1 MRVPMAAPTT
11 VHIIDD
17 DSAVRESLVALV
29 QMRGMQAKG
38 YASAEAFL
46 AALQPSDTGCIV
58 CDVRM
63 PGLTGLQLLEKLS
76 ELKSTLPVIIITAYA
91 DVPTA
96 VRAMQAGAVT
106 FLEKPANDAD
116 LIAAIQQALNLEQA
130 QAALRRQKSDV
141 ETKLTTLTADEIAV
155 MRKMLEGL
163 PNKRIASDLDI
174 GLRTVELRRSN
185 IMKKMGAGSLAEL
198 VRLALLVDFFKA
210 DEKT

>member
-1 MRVPMAAPTT
+1 MAAPTT

-29 QMRGMQAKG
+29 QMRGMQTKG

-116 LIAAIQQALNLEQA
+116 QIAAIQQALNLEQA

-210 DEKT
+210 DDKS

>member
-1 MRVPMAAPTT
+1 MAANST

-17 DSAVRESLVALV
+17 DTAVRESLLALV
-29 QMRGMQAKG
+29 QMKGLQAK
-38 YASAEAFL
+38 AFSSAESFL
-46 AALQPSDTGCIV
+46 TNLQPSDTGCVV

-63 PGLTGLQLLEKLS
+63 PGLTGLQLLEKMA
-76 ELKSTLPVIIITAYA
+76 ERKSTLPVIIITAYA

-106 FLEKPANDAD
+106 FLEKPAAEGD

-130 QAALRRQKSDV
+130 QQALRRQKSDV
-141 ETKLTTLTADEIAV
+141 ENKLTTLTPDEIAV

-198 VRLALLVDFFKA
+198 VRLALLVDFFQSDSKPN
-210 DEKT
+210 

>member
-1 MRVPMAAPTT
+1 MADNSI

-17 DSAVRESLVALV
+17 DSAVRESLLALV
-29 QMRGMQAKG
+29 QMKGLNTKG

-46 AALQPSDTGCIV
+46 ANLQPSDTGCVV

-63 PGLTGLQLLEKLS
+63 PGLTGLQLLEKMA
-76 ELKSTLPVIIITAYA
+76 ERKSTLPVIIITAYA

-106 FLEKPANDAD
+106 FLEKPANDVD

-130 QAALRRQKSDV
+130 QQALRRQKADV
-141 ETKLTTLTADEIAV
+141 EAKLSSLTSDEVAV

-198 VRLALLVDFFKA
+198 VRLALLVDFFQA
-210 DEKT
+210 DQKP

>member
-1 MRVPMAAPTT
+1 MADNST

-17 DSAVRESLVALV
+17 DSAVRESLLALV
-29 QMRGMQAKG
+29 QMKGLNAKG
-38 YASAEAFL
+38 YASAESFL
-46 AALQPSDTGCIV
+46 SSLHPSDTGCVV

-63 PGLTGLQLLEKLS
+63 PGLTGLQLLEKMS
-76 ELKSTLPVIIITAYA
+76 ERKSTLPVIIITAYA

-106 FLEKPANDAD
+106 FLEKPASETD

-130 QAALRRQKSDV
+130 QQALRRQKTDV
-141 ETKLTTLTADEIAV
+141 ESKLTTLTADEIAV

-198 VRLALLVDFFKA
+198 VRLALLVDFFQA
-210 DEKT
+210 DQKSG

>member
-1 MRVPMAAPTT
+1 MSDSSTI
-11 VHIIDD
+11 HIIDD
-17 DSAVRESLVALV
+17 DSAVRESLLALV
-29 QMRGMQAKG
+29 QMRGLTAKA
-38 YASAEAFL
+38 YSSAEAFL
-46 AALQPSDTGCIV
+46 AGLKSAETGCV
-58 CDVRM
+58 VSDVRM
-63 PGLTGLQLLEKLS
+63 PGMNGLQLLEKMNEAQS
-76 ELKSTLPVIIITAYA
+76 SLPVIIITAYA

-106 FLEKPANDAD
+106 FLEKPCNDDD

-130 QAALRRQKSDV
+130 QQALRRQKSDV
-141 ETKLTTLTADEIAV
+141 QSKLDTLTPDENAV

-198 VRLALLVDFFKA
+198 VRLAILVDYLKTDGKA
-210 DEKT
+210 

>member
-1 MRVPMAAPTT
+1 MAGPST

-29 QMRGMQAKG
+29 QMQGLQAKG
-38 YASAEAFL
+38 YPSADAFL
-46 AALQPSDTGCIV
+46 ATLQPADAGCIV

-63 PGLTGLQLLEKLS
+63 PGLTGLQLLDKLA

-106 FLEKPANDAD
+106 FLEKPANDVD

-210 DEKT
+210 DDKV

>member
-1 MRVPMAAPTT
+1 MANQST

-17 DSAVRESLVALV
+17 DTAVRESLLALV
-29 QMRGMQAKG
+29 NMKGLTAKG
-38 YASAEAFL
+38 YSSAESFL
-46 AALQPSDTGCIV
+46 SNLQPSDTGCVV

-63 PGLTGLQLLEKLS
+63 PGLTGLQLLEKMA
-76 ELKSTLPVIIITAYA
+76 ERKSTLPVIIITAFA

-106 FLEKPANDAD
+106 FLEKPANDTD

-130 QAALRRQKSDV
+130 QQALRRQKADV
-141 ETKLTTLTADEIAV
+141 ENKLTTLTADEIAV

-198 VRLALLVDFFKA
+198 VRLALLVDFFQA
-210 DEKT
+210 DSKGS

>member
-1 MRVPMAAPTT
+1 MADNST

-17 DSAVRESLVALV
+17 DSAVRESLLALV
-29 QMRGMQAKG
+29 QMKGLNAKG

-46 AALQPSDTGCIV
+46 ASLQPADTGCVV

-63 PGLTGLQLLEKLS
+63 PGLTGLQLLEKMN
-76 ELKSTLPVIIITAYA
+76 ERKSTLPVIIITAYA

-106 FLEKPANDAD
+106 FLEKPANDHD

-130 QAALRRQKSDV
+130 QQALRKQKADV
-141 ETKLTTLTADEIAV
+141 ENKLTTLTPDEIAV

-198 VRLALLVDFFKA
+198 VRLALLVDFFQA
-210 DEKT
+210 DQKSN

>member
-1 MRVPMAAPTT
+1 MSGPSTI
-11 VHIIDD
+11 HIIDD

-38 YASAEAFL
+38 YASADAFL
-46 AALQPSDTGCIV
+46 AALQPNLTGCIV

-63 PGLTGLQLLEKLS
+63 PGLTGLQLLDKLA

-210 DEKT
+210 EEKR

>member
-1 MRVPMAAPTT
+1 MADNST

-17 DSAVRESLVALV
+17 DSAVRESLLALV
-29 QMRGMQAKG
+29 QMKGLNAKG
-38 YASAEAFL
+38 YASAESFL
-46 AALQPSDTGCIV
+46 ANLQPSDTGCVV

-63 PGLTGLQLLEKLS
+63 PGLTGLQLLEKMT
-76 ELKSTLPVIIITAYA
+76 ERKSTLPVIIITAYA

-106 FLEKPANDAD
+106 FLEKPASETD

-130 QAALRRQKSDV
+130 QQALRKQKSDV
-141 ETKLTTLTADEIAV
+141 ENKLTTLTPDEIAV

-198 VRLALLVDFFKA
+198 VRLALLVDFFQA
-210 DEKT
+210 DAKSG

>member
-1 MRVPMAAPTT
+1 MAPNST

-17 DSAVRESLVALV
+17 DTPVRESLLALV
-29 QMRGMQAKG
+29 QMKGLQAKG
-38 YASAEAFL
+38 YASAESFL
-46 AALQPSDTGCIV
+46 ANLQPADTGCVV

-63 PGLTGLQLLEKLS
+63 PGLTGLQLLEKMS
-76 ELKSTLPVIIITAYA
+76 ERKSTLPVIIITAFA

-106 FLEKPANDAD
+106 FLEKPAAEGD

-130 QAALRRQKSDV
+130 QQALRRQKSDV
-141 ETKLTTLTADEIAV
+141 ENKLTSLTADEVAV

-198 VRLALLVDFFKA
+198 VRLALLVDFFQA
-210 DEKT
+210 DSKSN

>member
-1 MRVPMAAPTT
+1 MSENSTIHV
-11 VHIIDD
+11 IDD
-17 DSAVRESLVALV
+17 DSAVRESLLALI
-29 QMRGMQAKG
+29 QMRGLTAKG
-38 YASAEAFL
+38 YSSAEAFL
-46 AALQPSDTGCIV
+46 AGLKTAETGCVV

-63 PGLTGLQLLEKLS
+63 PGMTGLQLLQKMNEA
-76 ELKSTLPVIIITAYA
+76 KSTLPVIIITAFA

-106 FLEKPANDAD
+106 FLEKPCDDDA
-116 LIAAIQQALNLEQA
+116 LIAAVQQALNLEQA
-130 QAALRRQKSDV
+130 QAALRRQQTDV
-141 ETKLTTLTADEIAV
+141 QSKLDTLTPDEHAV

-198 VRLALLVDFFKA
+198 VRLALLVDYLKS
-210 DEKT
+210 DPGE

>member
-1 MRVPMAAPTT
+1 MANQST

-17 DSAVRESLVALV
+17 DTAVRESLLALV
-29 QMRGMQAKG
+29 SMKGLNAKG
-38 YASAEAFL
+38 YSSAESFL
-46 AALQPSDTGCIV
+46 GNLQSADTGCVV

-63 PGLTGLQLLEKLS
+63 PGLTGLQLLEKMA
-76 ELKSTLPVIIITAYA
+76 ERKSTLPVIIITAFA

-106 FLEKPANDAD
+106 FLEKPANDSD
-116 LIAAIQQALNLEQA
+116 LISAIQQALNLEQA
-130 QAALRRQKSDV
+130 QQALRRQKVDV
-141 ETKLTTLTADEIAV
+141 ENKLTTLTPDEIAV

-198 VRLALLVDFFKA
+198 VRLALLVDFFQA
-210 DEKT
+210 DSKGN

>member
-1 MRVPMAAPTT
+1 MAANST

-17 DSAVRESLVALV
+17 DAPVRESLLALV
-29 QMRGMQAKG
+29 QMKGLQAKG
-38 YASAEAFL
+38 YSSAESFL
-46 AALQPSDTGCIV
+46 ANLQPSDTGCVV

-63 PGLTGLQLLEKLS
+63 PGLTGLQLLEKMS
-76 ELKSTLPVIIITAYA
+76 ERKSTLPVIIITAFA

-106 FLEKPANDAD
+106 FLEKPAAEGD

-130 QAALRRQKSDV
+130 QQALRRQKSDV
-141 ETKLTTLTADEIAV
+141 ENKLTSLTPDEIAV

-198 VRLALLVDFFKA
+198 VRLALLVDFFQSDAKSN
-210 DEKT
+210 

>member
-1 MRVPMAAPTT
+1 MAANSI

-17 DSAVRESLVALV
+17 DTAVRESLLALV
-29 QMRGMQAKG
+29 QMKGLQAK
-38 YASAEAFL
+38 AFSSAESFL
-46 AALQPSDTGCIV
+46 ANLQPADTGCVV

-63 PGLTGLQLLEKLS
+63 PGLTGLQLLEKMA
-76 ELKSTLPVIIITAYA
+76 ERKSTLPVIIITAFA

-106 FLEKPANDAD
+106 FLEKPAAEGD

-130 QAALRRQKSDV
+130 QQALRRQKSDV
-141 ETKLTTLTADEIAV
+141 ENKLASLTPDEIAV

-198 VRLALLVDFFKA
+198 VRLALLVDFFQA
-210 DEKT
+210 DSKPN

>member
-1 MRVPMAAPTT
+1 MPGSST

-29 QMRGMQAKG
+29 QMQGMQAKG
-38 YASAEAFL
+38 YPSADAFL
-46 AALQPSDTGCIV
+46 AALQPAATGCIV

-63 PGLTGLQLLEKLS
+63 PGLTGLQLLDKLA

-96 VRAMQAGAVT
+96 VRAMKAGAVT
-106 FLEKPANDAD
+106 FLEKPANDSD

-210 DEKT
+210 DDKF

>member
-1 MRVPMAAPTT
+1 MADTST
-11 VHIIDD
+11 IHIIDD
-17 DSAVRESLVALV
+17 DSGVRESLLALV
-29 QMRGMQAKG
+29 QMRGMNAKG
-38 YASAEAFL
+38 YASAESFL
-46 AALQPSDTGCIV
+46 GALKTADTGCVIS
-58 CDVRM
+58 DVRM
-63 PGLTGLQLLEKLS
+63 PGMSGLQLLEKLG
-76 ELKSTLPVIIITAYA
+76 EAKSTLPVIVITAFA

-106 FLEKPANDAD
+106 FLEKPCGEAE
-116 LIAAIQQALNLEQA
+116 LIEAIQQALNLEQA
-130 QAALRRQKSDV
+130 QQALRKQKSDV
-141 ETKLTTLTADEIAV
+141 ENKLTTLTQDEIAV

-210 DEKT
+210 EEKH

>member
-1 MRVPMAAPTT
+1 MAANST

-17 DSAVRESLVALV
+17 DTPVRESLLALV
-29 QMRGMQAKG
+29 QMKGLQAKG
-38 YASAEAFL
+38 YSSAESFL
-46 AALQPSDTGCIV
+46 ANLQSADTGCVV

-63 PGLTGLQLLEKLS
+63 PGLTGLQLLEKMA
-76 ELKSTLPVIIITAYA
+76 ERKSTLPVIIITAFA

-106 FLEKPANDAD
+106 FLEKPAAEGD

-130 QAALRRQKSDV
+130 QQALRRQKSDV
-141 ETKLTTLTADEIAV
+141 ENKLTTLTPDEIAV

-198 VRLALLVDFFKA
+198 VRLALLVDFFQA
-210 DEKT
+210 DSKPN

>member
-1 MRVPMAAPTT
+1 MSDSTI
-11 VHIIDD
+11 HIIDD
-17 DSAVRESLVALV
+17 DTAVRESLLALV
-29 QMRGMQAKG
+29 QMRGMNAKG

-46 AALQPSDTGCIV
+46 ASLQPSDTGCIV

-63 PGLTGLQLLEKLS
+63 PGMTGLQLLEKLS
-76 ELKSTLPVIIITAYA
+76 EQKSTLPVIIITAYA

-116 LIAAIQQALNLEQA
+116 LIAAIQQALNLEHA
-130 QAALRRQKSDV
+130 QQALRKQKAEV
-141 ETKLTTLTADEIAV
+141 EAKLTTLTADEIAV

-198 VRLALLVDFFKA
+198 VRLALLVDFFQTDQKN
-210 DEKT
+210 

>member
-1 MRVPMAAPTT
+1 MAANST

-17 DSAVRESLVALV
+17 DTPVRESLLALV
-29 QMRGMQAKG
+29 QMKGLQAKG
-38 YASAEAFL
+38 YSSAESFL
-46 AALQPSDTGCIV
+46 ANLQASDTGCVV

-63 PGLTGLQLLEKLS
+63 PGLTGLQLLEKMA
-76 ELKSTLPVIIITAYA
+76 ERKSTLPVIIITAFA

-106 FLEKPANDAD
+106 FLEKPAAEGD

-130 QAALRRQKSDV
+130 QQALRRQKSDV
-141 ETKLTTLTADEIAV
+141 ENKLTTLTPDEIAV

-198 VRLALLVDFFKA
+198 VRLALLVDFFQA
-210 DEKT
+210 DSKPN

>member
-1 MRVPMAAPTT
+1 MADNSI

-17 DSAVRESLVALV
+17 DSAVRESLIALV
-29 QMRGMQAKG
+29 QMRGLQTKG

-46 AALQPSDTGCIV
+46 ATLSPAATGCVV

-63 PGLTGLQLLEKLS
+63 PGITGLQLLAKMAEA
-76 ELKSTLPVIIITAYA
+76 KSTLPVIIITAYA

-96 VRAMQAGAVT
+96 VRAMQAGAIT
-106 FLEKPANDAD
+106 FLTKPCNDDD
-116 LIAAIQQALNLEQA
+116 LLAAIHQALNLEQA
-130 QAALRRQKSDV
+130 QQTLRKQKADV
-141 ETKLTTLTADEIAV
+141 EAKLATLSEDEIAV

-185 IMKKMGAGSLAEL
+185 IMKKLGAGSLAEL

-210 DEKT
+210 DDKA

>member
-1 MRVPMAAPTT
+1 MAANST

-17 DSAVRESLVALV
+17 DNPVRESLLALV
-29 QMRGMQAKG
+29 QMKGLQVKG
-38 YASAEAFL
+38 YSSAESFL
-46 AALQPSDTGCIV
+46 ANLQPSDTGCVV

-63 PGLTGLQLLEKLS
+63 PGLTGLQLLEKMA
-76 ELKSTLPVIIITAYA
+76 ERKSTLPVIIITAFA

-106 FLEKPANDAD
+106 FLEKPAAEGD
-116 LIAAIQQALNLEQA
+116 LIAAIQQSLNLEQA
-130 QAALRRQKSDV
+130 QQALRRQKSDV
-141 ETKLTTLTADEIAV
+141 ENKLTSLTADEIAV

-198 VRLALLVDFFKA
+198 VRLALLVDFFQA
-210 DEKT
+210 DSKSS

>member
-1 MRVPMAAPTT
+1 MAAPAT

-29 QMRGMQAKG
+29 QMRGLQAKG
-38 YASAEAFL
+38 YPSAEAFL
-46 AALQPSDTGCIV
+46 ISLQPSDTGCIV

-63 PGLTGLQLLEKLS
+63 PGLTGLQLLEKLT

-106 FLEKPANDAD
+106 FLEKPANDVD

-141 ETKLTTLTADEIAV
+141 ENKLTTLTPDEIAV

-210 DEKT
+210 DDKAS

>member
-1 MRVPMAAPTT
+1 MADNST

-17 DSAVRESLVALV
+17 DSAVRESLLALV
-29 QMRGMQAKG
+29 QMKGLNAKG
-38 YASAEAFL
+38 YASAESFL
-46 AALQPSDTGCIV
+46 ANLQPADTGCVV

-63 PGLTGLQLLEKLS
+63 PGLTGLQLLEKMA
-76 ELKSTLPVIIITAYA
+76 ERKSTLPVIIITAYA

-106 FLEKPANDAD
+106 FLEKPASESD

-130 QAALRRQKSDV
+130 QQALRRQKVDV
-141 ETKLTTLTADEIAV
+141 ENKLTTLTPDEIAV

-198 VRLALLVDFFKA
+198 VRLALLVDFFQA
-210 DEKT
+210 DNKSA

>member
-1 MRVPMAAPTT
+1 MAANST

-17 DSAVRESLVALV
+17 DTAVRESLLALV
-29 QMRGMQAKG
+29 QMKGLQAK
-38 YASAEAFL
+38 AFSSAESFL
-46 AALQPSDTGCIV
+46 ANLQPSDTGCVV

-63 PGLTGLQLLEKLS
+63 PGLTGLQLLEKMA
-76 ELKSTLPVIIITAYA
+76 ERKSTLPVIIITAFA

-106 FLEKPANDAD
+106 FLEKPAAEGD

-130 QAALRRQKSDV
+130 QQALRRQKSDV
-141 ETKLTTLTADEIAV
+141 ENKLTTLTPDEIAV

-198 VRLALLVDFFKA
+198 VRLALLVDFFQA
-210 DEKT
+210 DSKPN

>member
-1 MRVPMAAPTT
+1 MAAPAT

-17 DSAVRESLVALV
+17 DNAVRESLVALV

-38 YASAEAFL
+38 YASAEDFL

-63 PGLTGLQLLEKLS
+63 PGLTGLQLLEKLA

-116 LIAAIQQALNLEQA
+116 LTAAIQQALNLEQA

-141 ETKLTTLTADEIAV
+141 ENKLTTLTADEIAV

-198 VRLALLVDFFKA
+198 VRLALLVDFFKTE
-210 DEKT
+210 DKN

>member
-1 MRVPMAAPTT
+1 MTDT
-11 VHIIDD
+11 STIHIIDD
-17 DSAVRESLVALV
+17 DSAVRESLLALV
-29 QMRGMQAKG
+29 QMRGMTAKA

-46 AALQPSDTGCIV
+46 AGLKSAETGCVV

-63 PGLTGLQLLEKLS
+63 PGMTGLQLLQKMNEA
-76 ELKSTLPVIIITAYA
+76 KSTLPVIIITAFA

-106 FLEKPANDAD
+106 FLEKPCNDD
-116 LIAAIQQALNLEQA
+116 HLIAAIQQALNLEQA
-130 QAALRRQKSDV
+130 QHALRKQKSDV
-141 ETKLTTLTADEIAV
+141 QSKLDTLTADENAV

-185 IMKKMGAGSLAEL
+185 IMKKMEAGSLAEL
-198 VRLALLVDFFKA
+198 VRLAILVDYL
-210 DEKT
+210 KTDDKG

>member
-1 MRVPMAAPTT
+1 MADNSTI
-11 VHIIDD
+11 HIIDD
-17 DSAVRESLVALV
+17 DSAVRESLLALV
-29 QMRGMQAKG
+29 QMRGLTAKG
-38 YASAEAFL
+38 YSSAEAFL
-46 AALQPSDTGCIV
+46 TALKPADTGCVV

-63 PGLTGLQLLEKLS
+63 PGMSGLQLLERLADA
-76 ELKSTLPVIIITAYA
+76 KSTLPVIIITAYA

-106 FLEKPANDAD
+106 FLEKPCNEAD
-116 LIAAIQQALNLEQA
+116 LIEAVQQALNLEQA
-130 QAALRRQKSDV
+130 QAALRKQKADV
-141 ETKLTTLTADEIAV
+141 ENKLTTLTADEIAV

-198 VRLALLVDFFKA
+198 VRLALLVDFFKSE
-210 DEKT
+210 EKA

>member
-1 MRVPMAAPTT
+1 MAAPTT

-29 QMRGMQAKG
+29 QMRGMQTKG

-63 PGLTGLQLLEKLS
+63 SGLGLTGLQLLEKLA
-76 ELKSTLPVIIITAYA
+76 ELKSTLPVIIITAFA

-106 FLEKPANDAD
+106 FLEKPANEAD

-210 DEKT
+210 DDKN

>member
-1 MRVPMAAPTT
+1 MADNST

-17 DSAVRESLVALV
+17 DSAVRESLLALV
-29 QMRGMQAKG
+29 QMKGLNAKG

-46 AALQPSDTGCIV
+46 SSLQPADTGCVV

-63 PGLTGLQLLEKLS
+63 PGLTGLQLLEKMN
-76 ELKSTLPVIIITAYA
+76 ERKSTLPVIIITAYA

-106 FLEKPANDAD
+106 FLEKPANDND

-130 QAALRRQKSDV
+130 QQALRKQKADV
-141 ETKLTTLTADEIAV
+141 ENKLTTLTPDEIAV

-198 VRLALLVDFFKA
+198 VRLALLVDFFQA
-210 DEKT
+210 DQKSS

>member
-1 MRVPMAAPTT
+1 MPSSPT

-38 YASAEAFL
+38 YPSAEAFL
-46 AALQPSDTGCIV
+46 AGLQPSDTGCIV

-63 PGLTGLQLLEKLS
+63 PGLTGLQLLEKLA

-106 FLEKPANDAD
+106 FLEKPANDDD

-130 QAALRRQKSDV
+130 QAALRRQKSEV
-141 ETKLTTLTADEIAV
+141 ENKLATLTADEIAV

-198 VRLALLVDFFKA
+198 VRLALLVDFFKT
-210 DEKT
+210 DDKG

>member
-1 MRVPMAAPTT
+1 MANQST

-17 DSAVRESLVALV
+17 DNAVRESLLALV
-29 QMRGMQAKG
+29 TMKG
-38 YASAEAFL
+38 LNAQGYSSAESFL
-46 AALQPSDTGCIV
+46 ANLQPSDTGCVV

-63 PGLTGLQLLEKLS
+63 PGLTGLQLLEKMA
-76 ELKSTLPVIIITAYA
+76 ERKSTLPVIIITAYA

-106 FLEKPANDAD
+106 FLEKPANDTD

-130 QAALRRQKSDV
+130 QQALRKQKADV
-141 ETKLTTLTADEIAV
+141 ENKLTTLTQDEIAV

-198 VRLALLVDFFKA
+198 VRLALLVDFFQTDNKGS
-210 DEKT
+210 

>member
-1 MRVPMAAPTT
+1 MADNST

-17 DSAVRESLVALV
+17 DSAVRESLLALV
-29 QMRGMQAKG
+29 QMKGLNAKG
-38 YASAEAFL
+38 YASAESFL
-46 AALQPSDTGCIV
+46 SNLQPADTGCVV

-63 PGLTGLQLLEKLS
+63 PGLTGLQLLEKMN
-76 ELKSTLPVIIITAYA
+76 ERKSTLPVIIITAYA

-106 FLEKPANDAD
+106 FLEKPANDND
-116 LIAAIQQALNLEQA
+116 LTAAIQQALNLEQA
-130 QAALRRQKSDV
+130 QQALRKQKADV
-141 ETKLTTLTADEIAV
+141 ENKLTTLTPDEIAV

-198 VRLALLVDFFKA
+198 VRLALLVDFFQADQKA
-210 DEKT
+210 G

>member
-1 MRVPMAAPTT
+1 MSDNSTI
-11 VHIIDD
+11 HIIDD
-17 DSAVRESLVALV
+17 DAAVRESLLALM
-29 QMRGMQAKG
+29 QTRGLTAKG
-38 YASAEAFL
+38 YSSAESFL
-46 AALQPSDTGCIV
+46 AGLKTAETGCVV

-63 PGLTGLQLLEKLS
+63 PGMNGLQLLQKMNEA
-76 ELKSTLPVIIITAYA
+76 KSTLPVIIITAYA

-106 FLEKPANDAD
+106 FLEKPCDDND
-116 LIAAIQQALNLEQA
+116 LIAAVQQALNLEQA
-130 QAALRRQKSDV
+130 QAALRKQQTDV
-141 ETKLTTLTADEIAV
+141 QAKLDTLTEDEHAV

-198 VRLALLVDFFKA
+198 VRLALLVDYLKSEVG
-210 DEKT
+210 D